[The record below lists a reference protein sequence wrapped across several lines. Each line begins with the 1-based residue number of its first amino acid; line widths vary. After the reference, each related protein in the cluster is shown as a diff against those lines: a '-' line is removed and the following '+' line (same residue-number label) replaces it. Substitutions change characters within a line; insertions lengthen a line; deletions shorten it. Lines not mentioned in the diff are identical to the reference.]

1 MTVHLMNVAKERGL
15 ESAQFPTDWIW
26 LASIVKTRKELN
38 MRTSN
43 THPLQIASV
52 ETQPNF
58 GRIGIT
64 FCPGKKQL
72 TAMTGGWDRDLG
84 MDLDAIDAFGT
95 SALVTLIEQH
105 EIEDLDV
112 TGIGD
117 ATLTR
122 NIDWLHMPVK
132 DVSIPG
138 QDFEAAWQLHGPG
151 LRSRLRAGFNI
162 VVHCKGGL
170 GRAGMIAASLL
181 VELGTNPNDA
191 MKQVRHVRPGAIET
205 SEQESYVR
213 SLYPVRGTSPSVS
226 KDAITDRASG
236 ALLGLAI
243 GDAVGTTLEFTQRD
257 SYPRLT
263 DMIGGG
269 PFRLQPGQW
278 TDDTSMALALADSL
292 LANETFDP
300 EDLMR
305 RFVAWRDNGE
315 YSCTGTCFDIG
326 ITVSSAL
333 NRWKQTG
340 DAMAG
345 STDSMTAGN
354 GSLMRLSPV
363 SIRHW
368 QQPETMHKVAA
379 QQSQTTHGAAE
390 AVSACVAYAALIAE
404 AISGKTRDEVLS
416 PRRGEYAHG
425 VAKILAGS
433 WRGKNRNEVQASGFV
448 LHSLEAALW
457 SIGRT
462 SDFRSAILTA
472 ANLGGDA
479 DTTAAIT
486 GQLAG
491 ALYGVSG
498 IPREWVEKIAWRD
511 VITFK
516 ATELLNC

>member
-1 MTVHLMNVAKERGL
+1 
-15 ESAQFPTDWIW
+15 
-26 LASIVKTRKELN
+26 
-38 MRTSN
+38 MRTSHN
-43 THPLQIASV
+43 HPLQIASV
-52 ETQPNF
+52 ATQPNF
-58 GRIGIT
+58 GLIGIT
-64 FCPGKKQL
+64 FCPGKKQA
-72 TAMTGGWDRDLG
+72 TAVTGGWDRDLG
-84 MDLDAIDAFGT
+84 MDLDAIEAFGT

-105 EIEDLDV
+105 EIESLDV
-112 TGIGD
+112 IGIGYE
-117 ATLTR
+117 TLKR
-122 NIDWLHMPVK
+122 NMDWLHLPIR
-132 DVSIPG
+132 DVSIPW
-138 QDFEAAWQLHGPG
+138 QEFEAAWQLHGPG
-151 LRSRLRAGFNI
+151 LRSRLRAGFNV

-170 GRAGMIAASLL
+170 GRAGMIAARLL
-181 VELGTNPNDA
+181 VELGTNPDDA
-191 MKQVRHVRPGAIET
+191 IKEVRHVRPGAIET

-213 SLYPVRGTSPSVS
+213 SLQTVTDALPSIS
-226 KDAITDRASG
+226 KDAIADRASG

-243 GDAVGTTLEFTQRD
+243 GDAVGTTLEFEKRD
-257 SYPRLT
+257 SYPLLT

-269 PFRLQPGQW
+269 LFRLQPGQW

-326 ITVSSAL
+326 NTVSSAL

-340 DAMAG
+340 DAIAG
-345 STDSMTAGN
+345 TTDPMTAGN

-363 SIRHW
+363 SIRYW
-368 QQPETMHKVAA
+368 RQPEIMRAVAA

-390 AVSACVAYAALIAE
+390 AVSACVGYATLIAE
-404 AISGKTRDEVLS
+404 AISGKTLDEVLS
-416 PRRGEYAHG
+416 PRTGEYSHG
-425 VAKILAGS
+425 VAHILAGS
-433 WRGKNRNEVQASGFV
+433 WRGKSRTEVQSGGFV

-491 ALYGVSG
+491 AVYGVSG
-498 IPREWVEKIAWRD
+498 IPREWLEKLAWRD
-511 VITFK
+511 EINLK
-516 ATELLNC
+516 AAKLLSCGEAR

>member
-1 MTVHLMNVAKERGL
+1 MG
-15 ESAQFPTDWIW
+15 
-26 LASIVKTRKELN
+26 
-38 MRTSN
+38 MRTSH

-52 ETQPNF
+52 ATQPNF

-64 FCPGKKQL
+64 FCPGKKQA
-72 TAMTGGWDRDLG
+72 TALTGGWDRDLG
-84 MDLDAIDAFGT
+84 MDLDAIEAFGT
-95 SALVTLIEQH
+95 SALVSLIEQH
-105 EIEDLDV
+105 EIESLDV
-112 TGIGD
+112 IGIGHE
-117 ATLTR
+117 TLKR
-122 NIDWLHMPVK
+122 HMDWLHLPVR

-138 QDFEAAWQLHGPG
+138 QDFEAAWRLQGPG

-170 GRAGMIAASLL
+170 GRAGMIAARLL
-181 VELGTNPNDA
+181 VELGTNPDDA
-191 MKQVRHVRPGAIET
+191 IKQVRHVRPGAIET

-213 SLYPVRGTSPSVS
+213 SLEPVRKSLPCRT
-226 KDAITDRASG
+226 KEAIVDRAAG

-243 GDAVGTTLEFTQRD
+243 GDAVGTTLEFEKRD
-257 SYPRLT
+257 SNPLLT

-292 LANETFDP
+292 LETETFDP

-326 ITVSSAL
+326 NTVSSAL

-340 DAMAG
+340 NAIAG
-345 STDSMTAGN
+345 STGTMSAGN

-363 SIRHW
+363 AIRHW
-368 QQPETMHKVAA
+368 QQPETMRAVAA

-390 AVSACVAYAALIAE
+390 AVSACEAYATLIAE
-404 AISGKTRDEVLS
+404 AISGKTLDEVLS
-416 PRRGEYAHG
+416 PRTGEYAHG
-425 VAKILAGS
+425 VAHILAGS
-433 WRGKNRNEVQASGFV
+433 WRGKSRNEVQSGGFV

-491 ALYGVSG
+491 ALYGESG
-498 IPREWVEKIAWRD
+498 IPRDWLEKLAWRS
-511 VITFK
+511 VINLK
-516 ATELLNC
+516 ANELLSRGDQE